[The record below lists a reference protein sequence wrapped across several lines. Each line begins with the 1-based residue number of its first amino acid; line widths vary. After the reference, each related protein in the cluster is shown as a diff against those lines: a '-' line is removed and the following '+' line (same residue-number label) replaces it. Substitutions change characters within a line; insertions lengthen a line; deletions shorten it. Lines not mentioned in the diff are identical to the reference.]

1 MKKKCETIFPCILTI
16 VGALFVYISCKTCIS
31 DTVIGGL
38 VKDFSHN
45 ILSKDS
51 ISIFITIEGILFAGL
66 LTFLGL
72 FLQLENK
79 TMSFIKECNKT
90 YCRLL
95 RFIKIPI
102 ATTLFALVFSI
113 FIYGVNISIHWCIY
127 LIWGSS
133 ILYSILTSIR
143 MIYVY
148 FVVLTPS
155 SKSTESK
162 K

>member
-1 MKKKCETIFPCILTI
+1 MKARCEKYWPILMTIISAI
-16 VGALFVYISCKTCIS
+16 FVFLGCKTCIS
-31 DTVIGGL
+31 DTAFGHFIG
-38 VKDFSHN
+38 DFCDN
-45 ILSKDS
+45 MLSKDS

-79 TMSFIKECNKT
+79 TMDFIKEYTET

-95 RFIKIPI
+95 CFIKIPI
-102 ATTLFALVFSI
+102 AITLLDLVFSI

-127 LIWGSS
+127 LVWGSS

-148 FVVLTPS
+148 FVVLTPQ
-155 SKSTESK
+155 SKSPIK
-162 K
+162 